1 MLKDLNKYNK
11 FLVDEF
17 IADHKGILFLNAE
30 ENYVYVDGK
39 KTETVQGSK
48 IEVILRGS
56 DTGQNEF
63 EKLNVK
69 FENVPVSEFE
79 NVKKMS
85 VINLIGA
92 TGTLWGNGSFKNN
105 LSIKAT
111 GFTIGPKDSQ

>member
-1 MLKDLNKYNK
+1 MLKNLNNYNK
-11 FLVDEF
+11 FQINEF
-17 IADHKGILFLNAE
+17 IADHKGILFLNSE
-30 ENYVYVDGK
+30 PNFLYVDGK

-92 TGTLWGNGSFKNN
+92 TGTLWGNGAFKNN

-111 GFTIGPKDSQ
+111 GFKVVPNDSQ

>member
-11 FLVDEF
+11 FLVDDF
-17 IADHKGILFLNAE
+17 INDHNGILFLNAE

-39 KTETVQGSK
+39 KTETTQGSK
-48 IEVILRGS
+48 IEVLLRGS
-56 DTGQNEF
+56 DDGQNEF

-69 FENVPVSEFE
+69 FENIPVSEFE

-85 VINLIGA
+85 VISLKNA
-92 TGTLWGNGSFKNN
+92 TGTLWGNGAFKNN

-111 GFTIGPKDSQ
+111 GFKVVPKDRQ

>member
-17 IADHKGILFLNAE
+17 IADHKGILFLNSE
-30 ENYVYVDGK
+30 PNFLYVDGK

-69 FENVPVSEFE
+69 FE

>member
-17 IADHKGILFLNAE
+17 IADHKGILFLNSE
-30 ENYVYVDGK
+30 PNFLYVDGK

-111 GFTIGPKDSQ
+111 GFKVVPKDSQ

>member
-17 IADHKGILFLNAE
+17 IADHKGILFLNSE
-30 ENYVYVDGK
+30 PNFLYVDGK

-92 TGTLWGNGSFKNN
+92 TGTLWGNGAFKNN

-111 GFTIGPKDSQ
+111 GFKVVPKGSQ

>member
-17 IADHKGILFLNAE
+17 IADHKGILFLNSE
-30 ENYVYVDGK
+30 PNFLYVDGK

-63 EKLNVK
+63 EIERKVRERSSL
-69 FENVPVSEFE
+69 
-79 NVKKMS
+79 
-85 VINLIGA
+85 
-92 TGTLWGNGSFKNN
+92 
-105 LSIKAT
+105 
-111 GFTIGPKDSQ
+111 